1 MKKQINTM
9 PVHDALDN
17 LSAIAAKLNNLRNNA
32 DAKASDIVSLNEDWS
47 YAQKVMDISAVTA
60 YIEELSNLPIVERWE
75 KWIADGMEVTSYVI
89 TAPNNESPIYA
100 ITPRAYGVKYSHME
114 KLDVCPSET
123 VLNSYLKSFLLN
135 IAKRTCAEL
144 EQKALVVNSK
154 QAKTLEKD
162 GVFNATS
169 NTKML
174 EQLQMIADAMK
185 PADAASIKM
194 LGKDFKIVEM
204 LSRNFKMTNNSVS
217 VDIKNVS
224 KLKQLVMLAIYTRKT
239 NGDYSV
245 TCKDKLFVQE

>member
-1 MKKQINTM
+1 MKKQINAIM
-9 PVHDALDN
+9 PCEALEN
-17 LSAIAAKLNNLRNNA
+17 LSAIANRLNALRNNV

-47 YAQKVMDISAVTA
+47 YAQKVMDMSAVNA
-60 YIEELSNLPIVERWE
+60 YVEELSNLPIVERWE
-75 KWIADGMEVTSYVI
+75 KWIADGMQVTSYYI
-89 TAPNNESPIYA
+89 ATPNNETPIYA
-100 ITPRAYGVKYSHME
+100 ITPKAYGVRYSHME

-123 VLNSYLKSFLLN
+123 VLNSYLKSFLFNL
-135 IAKRTCAEL
+135 AKRICSEL
-144 EQKALVVNSK
+144 EHKALTVNEK

-185 PADAASIKM
+185 PADAASVKM

-204 LSRNFKMTNNSVS
+204 LSRNFKMTNNNVS